1 MKRQFLLY
9 LFIILFL
16 SITTTAVILYGKG
29 YRLVP
34 YQGKIGVLETGL
46 LVATSRPNGAGVFIN
61 GHLTSATDS
70 TINLSPGEYNV
81 KIVKEGYFSW
91 EKKIKIQ
98 KEVVSKAEALLF
110 TTAPKLESITDSGV
124 ANPVLDPSG
133 TQIAFTVASQSARKN
148 GLYILDMSS
157 KPILTLQSAL
167 TQIADDTIDT
177 FSQSELSW
185 SPDGKELLA
194 SVSGRLNTKT
204 TYLLKKDFNQNPPDV
219 TTTLG
224 EVDALW
230 KKQKEDKEQSRIAGL
245 APQLQN
251 IILENFTLL
260 SWSLDEAKILY
271 QASRSA
277 SLPTIIDPPLIGTNP
292 TTEERILKKGH
303 IYIYDIKEDKN
314 FKILDSIPNLQ
325 LTSYNLELPLTWFP
339 DSKHLIFV
347 NNRKINIMDYDGTNK
362 TVIYAGPFIEG
373 FVAPWPD
380 GSRLAILTNLGN
392 ENITPNLYTIGLK

>member
-1 MKRQFLLY
+1 VKRQFLLY
-9 LFIILFL
+9 FFIILFL

-29 YRLVP
+29 YRLTP
-34 YQGKIGVLETGL
+34 DQGKIGVVETGL
-46 LVATSRPNGAGVFIN
+46 LVATSRPDGAGVFIN
-61 GHLTSATDS
+61 SHLTSATDS

-98 KEVVSKAEALLF
+98 KELVSKAEALLF

-148 GLYILDMSS
+148 GVYILDMSA

-167 TQIADDTIDT
+167 TQIADDTTDT

-185 SPDGKELLA
+185 SPDGKEILA

-204 TYLLKKDFNQNPPDV
+204 TYLLKKEFNQNSRDV
-219 TTTLG
+219 TATLQ
-224 EVDALW
+224 ETDALW

-245 APQLQN
+245 PTKLQDL
-251 IILENFTLL
+251 IFENFTLL
-260 SWSLDEAKILY
+260 SWSLDETKMLY

-277 SLPTIIDPPLIGTNP
+277 TLPIIVTPPLIGTNP
-292 TTEERILKKGH
+292 ISDERALKKGH
-303 IYIYDIKEDKN
+303 IYVYDIKEDKN
-314 FKILDSIPNLQ
+314 FEIDIVRQ
-325 LTSYNLELPLTWFP
+325 LADQGSPALIWFP
-339 DSKHLIFV
+339 DSKHLILV
-347 NNRKINIMDYDGTNK
+347 NNRQINIMEYDGANK
-362 TVIYAGPFIEG
+362 TVIYAGPFIG
-373 FVAPWPD
+373 DFVAPWPD
-380 GSRLAILTNLGN
+380 GSKIVILTNLGN
-392 ENITPNLYTIGLK
+392 QNIPPNLYTIGLK